1 MFLQDFWRKNKF
13 PELLPSSSLFW
24 SGHPLQYL
32 QQYAS
37 VYKMHVE
44 AVSAETA
51 EVRRRKAEDA
61 RRRREYLKHHGLLA
75 EKGGVADTPL
85 GRMGFGVE
93 PTPEEKARLAIEEK
107 RRVVETAL
115 ARKAVEGAGGVL
127 PERYRGDGDSET
139 EEGDGLRYR
148 DLEGRRKVKKW
159 FGIW

>member
-1 MFLQDFWRKNKF
+1 
-13 PELLPSSSLFW
+13 
-24 SGHPLQYL
+24 
-32 QQYAS
+32 
-37 VYKMHVE
+37 MHVE

-61 RRRREYLKHHGLLA
+61 RRRREYLKHHGLLT

-127 PERYRGDGDSET
+127 PERYRGGGDSEA
-139 EEGDGLRYR
+139 EEGDGLRHK
-148 DLEGRRKVKKW
+148 DFEGRRRVKKW
-159 FGIW
+159 LGIW